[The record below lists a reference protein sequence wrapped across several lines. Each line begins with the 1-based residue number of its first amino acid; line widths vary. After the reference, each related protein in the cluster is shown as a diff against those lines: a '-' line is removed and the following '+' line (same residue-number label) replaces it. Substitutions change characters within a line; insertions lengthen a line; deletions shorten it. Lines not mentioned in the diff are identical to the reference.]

1 MPLYFDFVPSSVMIH
16 HEDRDVVAGSVSMRG
31 ETHISGASNSSS
43 KETRGP
49 SIGVS
54 EELPKGY
61 EKVIIKL
68 NEWAQPDEPKEE
80 VDHFITKLG
89 HIARRDIPIRYDSWK
104 LVCLH
109 ESIIPKVINTL
120 GRMYVFENID
130 TIDTDWT
137 ISKFQKAWK
146 EYKYELF
153 KKYVKDQ
160 PPSFVRELPKQ
171 GIPLQDWRQF
181 VDNCNSEKFKASSL
195 RNTENRKQQKNSS
208 CLGRKSATVA
218 KVEMAKEKGV
228 PVSSITRL
236 DQYMHNHKRKN
247 GEHQDPE
254 LVEKLNDYTALHPE
268 SRETSVN
275 DALTKV
281 LGTDSR
287 GRFRGLGE
295 GVCKTSVKK
304 MKVVAQQNLALKEV
318 NTNLEKRVDVLQN
331 AMLENIALLREFM
344 SQGRM
349 SMADVELPRSSHA
362 SPVINEYI
370 GKECD
375 LRGGWPL
382 RVVARGIVQDIDP
395 NTEFGNRRL
404 EEGNFKVHVN
414 VVYDGGAVLPL
425 PHDDWRSKLGEVA
438 QGSVIWPK
446 ELLML

>member
-1 MPLYFDFVPSSVMIH
+1 MEHS
-16 HEDRDVVAGSVSMRG
+16 
-31 ETHISGASNSSS
+31 
-43 KETRGP
+43 
-49 SIGVS
+49 
-54 EELPKGY
+54 
-61 EKVIIKL
+61 
-68 NEWAQPDEPKEE
+68 
-80 VDHFITKLG
+80 
-89 HIARRDIPIRYDSWK
+89 
-104 LVCLH
+104 
-109 ESIIPKVINTL
+109 
-120 GRMYVFENID
+120 
-130 TIDTDWT
+130 
-137 ISKFQKAWK
+137 
-146 EYKYELF
+146 
-153 KKYVKDQ
+153 
-160 PPSFVRELPKQ
+160 KQ

-195 RNTENRKQQKNSS
+195 RNIENRKQQKNSS
-208 CLGRKSATVA
+208 CLGRKSAAVA
-218 KVEMAKEKGV
+218 KVEM
-228 PVSSITRL
+228 
-236 DQYMHNHKRKN
+236 
-247 GEHQDPE
+247 
-254 LVEKLNDYTALHPE
+254 EKLNDYTALHPE

-281 LGTDSR
+281 LGLDSR
-287 GRFRGLGE
+287 GCFRGLGE

-304 MKVVAQQNLALKEV
+304 MKVVAEQNLALKEM
-318 NTNLEKRVDVLQN
+318 NTDLVKRVDVLQN
-331 AMLENIALLREFM
+331 TVLENSALLREFM

-349 SMADVELPRSSHA
+349 PMADVESPRSSHA
-362 SPVINEYI
+362 SPVVNEYI

>member
-1 MPLYFDFVPSSVMIH
+1 MD
-16 HEDRDVVAGSVSMRG
+16 EGQ
-31 ETHISGASNSSS
+31 THSSS
-43 KETRGP
+43 HSLSDSLGDDLGNKRSFDRCLRRPPE
-49 SIGVS
+49 
-54 EELPKGY
+54 GY

-68 NEWAQPDEPKEE
+68 NEWGQPDEPKEE

-104 LVCLH
+104 PVRSH
-109 ESIIPKVINTL
+109 ESIIPKAIKTL
-120 GRMYVFENID
+120 GRMYIFENID

-146 EYKYELF
+146 EYKHELF

-160 PPSFVRELPKQ
+160 PPSFVREHPKM

-208 CLGRKSATVA
+208 CLGRKSAAVA
-218 KVEMAKEKGV
+218 KVEMAKEKG
-228 PVSSITRL
+228 
-236 DQYMHNHKRKN
+236 
-247 GEHQDPE
+247 
-254 LVEKLNDYTALHPE
+254 EKLNDYTALHPE

-281 LGTDSR
+281 LGPDSR
-287 GRFRGLGE
+287 GCFRGLGE
-295 GVCKTSVKK
+295 GVRKTSVKK
-304 MKVVAQQNLALKEV
+304 MKVVAQQNLALKEM
-318 NTNLEKRVDVLQN
+318 NTDLVKRVNVLQN
-331 AMLENIALLREFM
+331 TVLENSALLREFM

-349 SMADVELPRSSHA
+349 PMADVESPRSSHA
-362 SPVINEYI
+362 SPVVNEYI

-375 LRGGWPL
+375 LRGGWPF

-395 NTEFGNRRL
+395 NTEFGNRIL

>member
-1 MPLYFDFVPSSVMIH
+1 MQV
-16 HEDRDVVAGSVSMRG
+16 R
-31 ETHISGASNSSS
+31 HIFGASTSSS
-43 KETRGP
+43 KETR
-49 SIGVS
+49 
-54 EELPKGY
+54 
-61 EKVIIKL
+61 
-68 NEWAQPDEPKEE
+68 DEPKEE

-89 HIARRDIPIRYDSWK
+89 HIARRDIPIHYDSWK
-104 LVCLH
+104 PVRSH
-109 ESIIPKVINTL
+109 ESIIPKASKTL

-137 ISKFQKAWK
+137 IRKFQKAWK
-146 EYKYELF
+146 EYKHELF

-160 PPSFVRELPKQ
+160 PPSFVREHPKQ

-181 VDNCNSEKFKASSL
+181 VDNCNSEKFKVNGFSVLFHES
-195 RNTENRKQQKNSS
+195 
-208 CLGRKSATVA
+208 VA

-281 LGTDSR
+281 
-287 GRFRGLGE
+287 
-295 GVCKTSVKK
+295 V
-304 MKVVAQQNLALKEV
+304 
-318 NTNLEKRVDVLQN
+318 
-331 AMLENIALLREFM
+331 
-344 SQGRM
+344 
-349 SMADVELPRSSHA
+349 
-362 SPVINEYI
+362 NEYI

-382 RVVARGIVQDIDP
+382 RVVARGIVQDINP

>member
-1 MPLYFDFVPSSVMIH
+1 MDERQTHSSSH
-16 HEDRDVVAGSVSMRG
+16 LLSDSLGDDLG
-31 ETHISGASNSSS
+31 ETHISGASTSSS

-54 EELPKGY
+54 EDLPECY

-68 NEWAQPDEPKEE
+68 NEWGQPDEPKEE

-104 LVCLH
+104 PVRSH
-109 ESIIPKVINTL
+109 ESIIPKAIKTL

-137 ISKFQKAWK
+137 ISKFRTNSA
-146 EYKYELF
+146 
-153 KKYVKDQ
+153 
-160 PPSFVRELPKQ
+160 
-171 GIPLQDWRQF
+171 QDWRQF

-208 CLGRKSATVA
+208 CLGRKSAAVA

-228 PVSSITRL
+228 LVSSITRL

-254 LVEKLNDYTALHPE
+254 LVVGEKLNDYTALHSE

-275 DALTKV
+275 DALTKIV
-281 LGTDSR
+281 GAV
-287 GRFRGLGE
+287 FE
-295 GVCKTSVKK
+295 AWVKGVCKTSVKK
-304 MKVVAQQNLALKEV
+304 MKVVAQQNLALKEM
-318 NTNLEKRVDVLQN
+318 NTDLVKRVDVLQN
-331 AMLENIALLREFM
+331 TVLENSALLREFM
-344 SQGRM
+344 RQGRM
-349 SMADVELPRSSHA
+349 PMADVESPRSSHA
-362 SPVINEYI
+362 SPVVNEYI

-375 LRGGWPL
+375 LRGGCPL

-395 NTEFGNRRL
+395 NIEFGNRRL

-425 PHDDWRSKLGEVA
+425 PHDDWRSKLGEAA
-438 QGSVIWPK
+438 QGSVIRPK
-446 ELLML
+446 NR

>member
-1 MPLYFDFVPSSVMIH
+1 MDEAQTHSSSH
-16 HEDRDVVAGSVSMRG
+16 SLSDSLGDDLG
-31 ETHISGASNSSS
+31 ETHISGASTSSS

-49 SIGVS
+49 SISVS
-54 EELPKGY
+54 EELPEGY

-68 NEWAQPDEPKEE
+68 NEWGQPDEPKEE
-80 VDHFITKLG
+80 VDHFLNKLG

-104 LVCLH
+104 PVRSY
-109 ESIIPKVINTL
+109 ESIIPKAIKTL

-146 EYKYELF
+146 EYKHELF

-160 PPSFVRELPKQ
+160 PPSFVREHPKQ
-171 GIPLQDWRQF
+171 GIPLQDWQQF
-181 VDNCNSEKFKASSL
+181 VDSSNSEKFNASIL

-208 CLGRKSATVA
+208 CLGRKSAAVA

-247 GEHQDPE
+247 GEHQDQE

-281 LGTDSR
+281 LGPDSS
-287 GRFRGLGE
+287 GCFRGLGE
-295 GVCKTSVKK
+295 RVCKTSVKK
-304 MKVVAQQNLALKEV
+304 MKVMAQQNLALKEM
-318 NTNLEKRVDVLQN
+318 NTDLVKRVNVLQN
-331 AMLENIALLREFM
+331 TVLENSALLREFM

-349 SMADVELPRSSHA
+349 LMADVESPCSSHA
-362 SPVINEYI
+362 SPVVNEYI

-382 RVVARGIVQDIDP
+382 KVVARSIVQDIDP

-414 VVYDGGAVLPL
+414 VFYDGGVVLRL

-438 QGSVIWPK
+438 QGSVI
-446 ELLML
+446 